1 MFINETGVLANCSR
15 MGQSTQALPSFS
27 PALSKMLMII
37 DMSGTDFCADIDNE
51 IVTDRNGLKIVC
63 TPPPPPGTTE
73 VVQASSDIVQET
85 STPPTTISAPISTPG
100 ENLEGKWPSG
110 SVSTDS
116 IIHTQHQDMGA
127 EHAKSSVTAAHV
139 TALPYL
145 AHYNAESGP
154 LIHRAINTIL
164 LCAALVTLTVLAS
177 FFFLLM

>member
-1 MFINETGVLANCSR
+1 
-15 MGQSTQALPSFS
+15 
-27 PALSKMLMII
+27 
-37 DMSGTDFCADIDNE
+37 
-51 IVTDRNGLKIVC
+51 
-63 TPPPPPGTTE
+63 
-73 VVQASSDIVQET
+73 
-85 STPPTTISAPISTPG
+85 
-100 ENLEGKWPSG
+100 
-110 SVSTDS
+110 VSTDS

-177 FFFLLM
+177 FFFSFNVRHIPKKKKHGSLNTSFC